1 MKRLPAFI
9 IISALFGGM
18 TLFGFPALSS
28 SDTLSPN
35 SITTTG
41 TPTVSSEKLA
51 VSIMHPTAT
60 ATGIKKTPL
69 EIATKLPL
77 VRFRNLKYQG
87 AFRVP
92 GDTINGTSFH
102 YGGTAIA
109 YNPDKNSLYMVGH
122 DHHQKVAE
130 VKVPKIINSR
140 NLVDLQTGKFL
151 QNFHDFADGK
161 MVDVTDSHPKVGGL
175 LIYKKQLYGTV
186 YEYYD
191 AANRQTLSHFVSQLD
206 ISQPNDVKGPFKIE
220 GARAGFVAGYMA
232 EIPLIW
238 QKPMGG
244 PALTGQCCL
253 AVVGRTS
260 SGAAASVFN
269 PQDLGNRLK
278 TAVNATQVVGYPLDH
293 PLGTG
298 WGSTS
303 DLFNGTTVM
312 AGAVWPE
319 GTRSVLFFGR
329 QGIGEWCYGTGAA
342 CNDPV
347 NAYKGTHAY
356 PYVYQIWAYDAR
368 DLLAVK
374 NGEKQMWEIK
384 PYDVWQFDLPFSG
397 GMNVIGGVT
406 YDSKN
411 KRIFVSQ
418 LRGDNKLPVVHV
430 FKIGGPLK

>member
-1 MKRLPAFI
+1 MKRISVFI
-9 IISALFGGM
+9 ALSALLSGAA
-18 TLFGFPALSS
+18 LLGFPALSS
-28 SDTLSPN
+28 SDTVPQ
-35 SITTTG
+35 
-41 TPTVSSEKLA
+41 SSA
-51 VSIMHPTAT
+51 TAT
-60 ATGIKKTPL
+60 ASSPELAVDIMEPAVTAAGIKKTPL

-92 GDTINGTSFH
+92 GETINETSFH

-109 YNPDKNSLYMVGH
+109 YNPNKNSLFMVGH

-130 VKVPKIINSR
+130 VKIPKIINSR
-140 NLVDLQTGKFL
+140 VLGDLRTATFL
-151 QNFHDFADGK
+151 QKFYDFADGK
-161 MVDVTDSHPKVGGL
+161 MIDVTDYHPKVGGL
-175 LIYKKQLYGTV
+175 LVYRKQLYGTV

-191 AANRQTLSHFVSQLD
+191 ASNSQTLSHFVSPLN
-206 ISQPNDVKGPFKIE
+206 ISKANDVKGPFKVE
-220 GARAGFVAGYMA
+220 GARAGFVAGYMTQ
-232 EIPLIW
+232 IPLIW
-238 QKPMGG
+238 QKVLGG

-253 AVVGRTS
+253 SIISRTS
-260 SGAAASVFN
+260 SGPAASVFN

-278 TAVNATQVVGYPLDH
+278 NTTDVTQVVGYPLDH

-303 DLFNGTTVM
+303 ELYNGSTVM

-329 QGIGEWCYGTGAA
+329 QGIGEWCYGTGAD

-347 NAYKGTHAY
+347 NSYKGTHAY
-356 PYVYQIWAYDAR
+356 PYVDQIWAYDAR
-368 DLLAVK
+368 DFLKVK
-374 NGEKQMWEIK
+374 NGEKQMWEIT
-384 PYDVWQFDLPFSG
+384 PYDVWQLDLPFASG
-397 GMNVIGGVT
+397 EKVIGGVT

-418 LRGDNKLPVVHV
+418 LRGDEKLPVVHV